1 MNLIIILLLFPFQ
14 YINSYIPIH
23 FGPSTKISNRDLN
36 CKINYNLSEEDGKII
51 NKING
56 FYGLIGPDINKSN
69 IKTLYDL
76 FTGDGVIQ
84 GLFIDNGNL
93 TYINHFIK
101 TDKLVYEDEHGKIPQ
116 NIFTLIFFMIMNKLN
131 LLPNLMGM
139 ANTALL
145 NVEDNIYALFERD
158 IPYLID
164 VNFKEK
170 KVKTVKKVNLD
181 SIVHFSAHSKYNNE
195 NKIIESIDYNI
206 LKRKLDYY
214 TMNNNFE
221 IINSTSVYTKYMP
234 IIHDFVNLPQSI
246 IFIESPLEINVG
258 FLKKNMKMSVF
269 MNKSKST
276 QLHIIDKNT
285 FSKKSITLQNSFY
298 IFHYANFEE
307 NDDNIIIYA
316 PLYESLDFNELN
328 LVGKYR
334 KIIIDKKT
342 FDVKIHINEEL
353 EKYNLDFP
361 LKYENNVILR
371 NIENNA
377 INGFIICNGLI
388 IKKKIFFEDKHLC
401 GEPSIVMIEEDNIKK
416 YFLVS
421 FAYDNNNA
429 GFLIIIDLNSY
440 RIIEIP
446 LNNEINIGFHSIFIK
461 IKYKAIL

>member
-1 MNLIIILLLFPFQ
+1 MKKIIILLLFPFQ

-23 FGPSTKISNRDLN
+23 FGPSIKMQNKELN
-36 CKINYNLSEEDGKII
+36 YKINYNFSNEESEII

-56 FYGLIGPDINKSN
+56 FYGLIGPDVNKSN
-69 IKTLYDL
+69 VKTLYDL

-93 TYINHFIK
+93 TYINHLVR

-116 NIFTLIFFMIMNKLN
+116 NIFTLIFFILMNKLN

-145 NVEDNIYALFERD
+145 KVEDNIYALFERD

-170 KVKTVKKVNLD
+170 KVKTVKKVKLN
-181 SIVHFSAHSKYNNE
+181 SISHFSAHSKYNN
-195 NKIIESIDYNI
+195 KDKVIESIDYNI
-206 LKRKLDYY
+206 LKRRVDYY
-214 TMNNNFE
+214 IMNNNFE
-221 IINSTSVYTKYMP
+221 IINSTYVYTEYMP
-234 IIHDFVNLPQSI
+234 IIHDFVNLPNSM
-246 IFIESPLEINVG
+246 IFVESPLEINIG
-258 FLKKNMKMSVF
+258 FLKKNMKISVF
-269 MNKSKST
+269 MNKLKTT
-276 QLHIIDKNT
+276 QMHIIDKNT
-285 FSKKSITLQNSFY
+285 FSKKSITLKNSFY

-307 NDDNIIIYA
+307 IDDEIIIYA

-334 KIIIDKKT
+334 RIVIDKKT
-342 FDVKIHINEEL
+342 FDVKIDINEEL

-377 INGFIICNGLI
+377 INGFIICNELE

-401 GEPSIVMIEEDNIKK
+401 GEPSIIEIDKN

-429 GFLIIIDLNSY
+429 GFFIIIDLNSY
-440 RIIEIP
+440 KKIEIP
-446 LNNEINIGFHSIFIK
+446 LKNEINIGFHSIFIK
-461 IKYKAIL
+461 NNIKLYYK

>member
-1 MNLIIILLLFPFQ
+1 MKKIIILLLFPFQ

-23 FGPSTKISNRDLN
+23 FGPSIKMQNKELN
-36 CKINYNLSEEDGKII
+36 YKINYNFSNEESEII

-56 FYGLIGPDINKSN
+56 FYGLIGPDVNKSN
-69 IKTLYDL
+69 VKTLYDL

-93 TYINHFIK
+93 TYINHFVK
-101 TDKLVYEDEHGKIPQ
+101 TDKLVYEDKHGKIPQ

-145 NVEDNIYALFERD
+145 KIENNIYALFERD

-164 VNFKEK
+164 VNFEEK
-170 KVKTVKKVNLD
+170 KVNTLKKVNLD
-181 SIVHFSAHSKYNNE
+181 SITHFSAHSKYNN
-195 NKIIESIDYNI
+195 KYKVIETIDYNI
-206 LKRKLDYY
+206 FKRRVDYY
-214 TMNNNFE
+214 IMNNDFK
-221 IINSTSVYTKYMP
+221 IINSTYVYTKYMP
-234 IIHDFVNLPQSI
+234 IIHDFVNLPNSM
-246 IFIESPLEINVG
+246 IFIESPLEINI
-258 FLKKNMKMSVF
+258 KMSVF
-269 MNKSKST
+269 MNKLKTT

-285 FSKKSITLQNSFY
+285 FSKKSITIKNSFY

-307 NDDNIIIYA
+307 IDDEIIIYA

-334 KIIIDKKT
+334 RIVIDKKT
-342 FDVKIHINEEL
+342 FDVKIDINEEL

-377 INGFIICNGLI
+377 INGFIICNELE

-401 GEPSIVMIEEDNIKK
+401 GEPSIIEIDKN

-429 GFLIIIDLNSY
+429 GFFIIIDLNSY
-440 RIIEIP
+440 KKIEIP
-446 LNNEINIGFHSIFIK
+446 LKNEINIGFHSIFIK
-461 IKYKAIL
+461 NNIKLYYK

>member
-36 CKINYNLSEEDGKII
+36 CKINYNLSEEDTKII

-56 FYGLIGPDINKSN
+56 FYGLIGPDVNKSN
-69 IKTLYDL
+69 VKTLYDL

-93 TYINHFIK
+93 TYINHFVK
-101 TDKLVYEDEHGKIPQ
+101 TDKLIYEDEHGKIPQ
-116 NIFTLIFFMIMNKLN
+116 NIFTLIFFILMNKLN

-145 NVEDNIYALFERD
+145 NVENNIYALFERD

-170 KVKTVKKVNLD
+170 KVKTVKKVKLN
-181 SIVHFSAHSKYNNE
+181 SISHFSAHSKYNS
-195 NKIIESIDYNI
+195 KDKLIESIDYNI
-206 LKRKLDYY
+206 LKRRVDYY
-214 TMNNNFE
+214 IMNNNFE
-221 IINSTSVYTKYMP
+221 IINSTYVYTKYMP
-234 IIHDFVNLPQSI
+234 IIHDFVNLPNSM
-246 IFIESPLEINVG
+246 IFVESPLEINIG

-269 MNKSKST
+269 MNKLKTT

-285 FSKKSITLQNSFY
+285 FSKKSITIKNSFY

-307 NDDNIIIYA
+307 KNDEIIIYA

-328 LVGKYR
+328 LVGNYR
-334 KIIIDKKT
+334 RIIIDKKS
-342 FDVKIHINEEL
+342 FDIKIDINEEL

-377 INGFIICNGLI
+377 INGFIICNGLE

-401 GEPSIVMIEEDNIKK
+401 GEPSIIEIDEDNIKN

-421 FAYDNNNA
+421 FAYDNNNI
-429 GFLIIIDLNSY
+429 GFFIIIDLNSY

-446 LNNEINIGFHSIFIK
+446 LKSEINIGFHSIFIK
-461 IKYKAIL
+461 K

>member
-23 FGPSTKISNRDLN
+23 FGPSIKIQNKELN
-36 CKINYNLSEEDGKII
+36 YKINYNFSDEESEII

-56 FYGLIGPDINKSN
+56 FYGLIGPDVNKSN
-69 IKTLYDL
+69 VKTLYDL

-84 GLFIDNGNL
+84 GLFIDNRNL
-93 TYINHFIK
+93 TFINHFIK
-101 TDKLVYEDEHGKIPQ
+101 TDKLIYEDKHGKIPQ
-116 NIFTLIFFMIMNKLN
+116 NIFTLIFFMIMNKFN

-145 NVEDNIYALFERD
+145 KVEDNIYALFERD

-170 KVKTVKKVNLD
+170 KVNTVNKVNLD
-181 SIVHFSAHSKYNNE
+181 SISHFSAHSKYNS
-195 NKIIESIDYNI
+195 KDKVIETIDYNI
-206 LKRKLDYY
+206 FKRILDYY
-214 TMNNNFE
+214 IMNNDFE
-221 IINSTSVYTKYMP
+221 IINSTSIYTKYMP
-234 IIHDFVNLPQSI
+234 IIHDFVNLPKSM
-246 IFIESPLEINVG
+246 IFVESPIESNIG
-258 FLKKNMKMSVF
+258 FLKKNIKMSVF
-269 MNKSKST
+269 MNKLKNT
-276 QLHIIDKNT
+276 KVHIINKSN
-285 FSKKSITLQNSFY
+285 FSKKSITLKNSFY

-307 NDDNIIIYA
+307 SDDEIIIYA

-328 LVGKYR
+328 LVGNYR
-334 KIIIDKKT
+334 RIVIDKKT
-342 FDVKIHINEEL
+342 LDVKIDINQEL

-361 LKYENNVILR
+361 LKYDNNIILR

-377 INGFIICNGLI
+377 INGFIICNGLE
-388 IKKKIFFEDKHLC
+388 IKKKIFFEDKYLC
-401 GEPSIVMIEEDNIKK
+401 GEPSIIEIDKK

-421 FAYDNNNA
+421 FSYDNNNA
-429 GFLIIIDLNSY
+429 GFFIIIDLNSY

-461 IKYKAIL
+461 K

>member
-23 FGPSTKISNRDLN
+23 FRPSIKMQNKELN
-36 CKINYNLSEEDGKII
+36 YKINYNFSNEESEII

-56 FYGLIGPDINKSN
+56 FYGLIGPDVNKSN
-69 IKTLYDL
+69 VKTLYDL

-93 TYINHFIK
+93 TYINHFVK
-101 TDKLVYEDEHGKIPQ
+101 TDKLVYEDKHGKIPQ

-145 NVEDNIYALFERD
+145 KVENNIYALFERD

-164 VNFKEK
+164 VNFEEK
-170 KVKTVKKVNLD
+170 KVNTLKKVNLD
-181 SIVHFSAHSKYNNE
+181 SITHFSAHSKYNN
-195 NKIIESIDYNI
+195 KYKVIETIDYNI
-206 LKRKLDYY
+206 FKRRVDYY
-214 TMNNNFE
+214 IMNNDFK
-221 IINSTSVYTKYMP
+221 IINSTYVYTKYMP
-234 IIHDFVNLPQSI
+234 IIHDFVNLPNSM
-246 IFIESPLEINVG
+246 IFIESPLEINI
-258 FLKKNMKMSVF
+258 KMSVF
-269 MNKSKST
+269 MNKLKTT

-285 FSKKSITLQNSFY
+285 FSKKSITIKNSFY

-307 NDDNIIIYA
+307 SDDGIIIYA

-334 KIIIDKKT
+334 RIVIDKKT
-342 FDVKIHINEEL
+342 FDVKIDINEEL

-377 INGFIICNGLI
+377 INGFIICNGLE

-401 GEPSIVMIEEDNIKK
+401 GEPSIIEIDKN

-421 FAYDNNNA
+421 FAYDNNNI
-429 GFLIIIDLNSY
+429 GFFIIIDLNSY

-446 LNNEINIGFHSIFIK
+446 LKNEINIGFHSIFIK
-461 IKYKAIL
+461 K

>member
-36 CKINYNLSEEDGKII
+36 CKINYNLSEEDTKII

-56 FYGLIGPDINKSN
+56 FYGLIGPDVNKSN
-69 IKTLYDL
+69 VKTLYDL

-93 TYINHFIK
+93 TYINHFVK
-101 TDKLVYEDEHGKIPQ
+101 TDKLIYEDEHGKIPQ
-116 NIFTLIFFMIMNKLN
+116 NIFTLIFFMVMNKLN

-145 NVEDNIYALFERD
+145 NVENNIYALFERD

-170 KVKTVKKVNLD
+170 KVKTVKKVKLN
-181 SIVHFSAHSKYNNE
+181 SISHFSAHSKYNS
-195 NKIIESIDYNI
+195 KDKLIESIDYNI
-206 LKRKLDYY
+206 LKRRVDYY
-214 TMNNNFE
+214 IMNNNFE
-221 IINSTSVYTKYMP
+221 IINSTYVYTKYMP
-234 IIHDFVNLPQSI
+234 IIHDFVNLPNSM
-246 IFIESPLEINVG
+246 IFVESPLEINIG

-269 MNKSKST
+269 MNKLKTT

-285 FSKKSITLQNSFY
+285 FSKKSITIKNSFY

-307 NDDNIIIYA
+307 KNDEIIIYA

-328 LVGKYR
+328 LVGNYR
-334 KIIIDKKT
+334 RIIIDKKS
-342 FDVKIHINEEL
+342 FDIKIDINEEL

-377 INGFIICNGLI
+377 INGFIICNGLE

-401 GEPSIVMIEEDNIKK
+401 GEPSIIEIDEDNIKN

-421 FAYDNNNA
+421 FAYDNNNI
-429 GFLIIIDLNSY
+429 GFFIIIDLNSY

-446 LNNEINIGFHSIFIK
+446 LKSEINIGFHSIFIK
-461 IKYKAIL
+461 K

>member
-14 YINSYIPIH
+14 FINSYIPIH
-23 FGPSTKISNRDLN
+23 FGPSIKIQNKELN
-36 CKINYNLSEEDGKII
+36 YKINYNFSDEESEII

-56 FYGLIGPDINKSN
+56 FYGLIGPDINKSTV
-69 IKTLYDL
+69 KTLYDL
-76 FTGDGVIQ
+76 FTGDGIIQ

-93 TYINHFIK
+93 TYINHLIK
-101 TDKLVYEDEHGKIPQ
+101 TDKLLYEDEHGKIPQ

-145 NVEDNIYALFERD
+145 NVENNIYALFERD

-164 VNFKEK
+164 VNFEEK
-170 KVKTVKKVNLD
+170 KVKTVKKVKLN
-181 SIVHFSAHSKYNNE
+181 SITHFSAHSKYNN
-195 NKIIESIDYNI
+195 KDKVIESIDYNI
-206 LKRKLDYY
+206 LKKRLDYY
-214 TMNNNFE
+214 IMNNNFE

-234 IIHDFVNLPQSI
+234 IIHDFVNLPNSM
-246 IFIESPLEINVG
+246 IFIESPLEINIG

-269 MNKSKST
+269 MNKFKDT

-285 FSKKSITLQNSFY
+285 FSKKSITLKNSFY
-298 IFHYANFEE
+298 IFHYADFEE
-307 NDDNIIIYA
+307 NQSEIIIYA
-316 PLYESLDFNELN
+316 PIYKSLDFSELN

-334 KIIIDKKT
+334 KIIINKKT
-342 FDVKIHINEEL
+342 FDVNIYINDEL

-377 INGFIICNGLI
+377 INGFIIVNGLI
-388 IKKKIFFEDKHLC
+388 IKKKIFFEDKYLC
-401 GEPSIVMIEEDNIKK
+401 GEPSIIEIEEYNIKK

-421 FAYDNNNA
+421 FSYDNNNC
-429 GFLIIIDLNSY
+429 GFFIIIDLNSY
-440 RIIEIP
+440 KKIEIP
-446 LNNEINIGFHSIFIK
+446 LKNEINIGFHSIFIK
-461 IKYKAIL
+461 KII

>member
-23 FGPSTKISNRDLN
+23 FGPSIKIQNKELN
-36 CKINYNLSEEDGKII
+36 YKINYNFSDEESEII

-56 FYGLIGPDINKSN
+56 FYGLIGPDVNKSN
-69 IKTLYDL
+69 VKTLYDL

-101 TDKLVYEDEHGKIPQ
+101 TDKLIYEDKHGKIPQ
-116 NIFTLIFFMIMNKLN
+116 NIFTLIFFILMNKLN

-145 NVEDNIYALFERD
+145 NVDNNIYALFERD

-164 VNFKEK
+164 VNFEEK
-170 KVKTVKKVNLD
+170 KVKTVKKVKLN
-181 SIVHFSAHSKYNNE
+181 SISHFSAHSKYNN
-195 NKIIESIDYNI
+195 KYKVIETIDYNI
-206 LKRKLDYY
+206 LKRRVDYY
-214 TMNNNFE
+214 IMNNNFE
-221 IINSTSVYTKYMP
+221 IINSTSIYTKYMP
-234 IIHDFVNLPQSI
+234 IIHDFVNLPNSM
-246 IFIESPLEINVG
+246 IFVESPLEINIG

-269 MNKSKST
+269 MNKLKTT
-276 QLHIIDKNT
+276 QMHIIDKNT
-285 FSKKSITLQNSFY
+285 FSKKSITIKNSFY

-307 NDDNIIIYA
+307 SDDEIIIYA

-334 KIIIDKKT
+334 RIIIDKKS
-342 FDVKIHINEEL
+342 FDIKIDINEEL

-371 NIENNA
+371 NIDNNA
-377 INGFIICNGLI
+377 INGFIICNGLE

-401 GEPSIVMIEEDNIKK
+401 GEPSIIEIDEDNIKN

-421 FAYDNNNA
+421 FAYDNNI
-429 GFLIIIDLNSY
+429 GFFIIIDLNSY

-446 LNNEINIGFHSIFIK
+446 LKNEINIGFHSIFIK
-461 IKYKAIL
+461 K